1 MVYRT
6 DVARLAGVSPR
17 TVSNVVS
24 GAVPVAPETRERVL
38 RVIEELGYRPS
49 EMGRMLRVGRS
60 GMIGAMVPELDTPYF
75 AELTR
80 WLVEAAADRGYAL
93 MIEQTMG
100 KHERERDLLTR
111 AGAKALFE
119 GLIVNS
125 ISLSDEDLSRSAH
138 STRPIVLLGEEP
150 HPGFDHVLI
159 DNFAAAEDAV
169 RHLLGLG
176 RRNIVAIGAEEP
188 RRSSSALRLS
198 GFESAIAGTPPTVT
212 STVMYVDG
220 FSRRGGAEA
229 VQQLLREGELPDALF
244 CFSDVLA
251 IGAIRALHESGVRVP
266 EQVAVI
272 GFDDIEEG
280 RYSWPSLTTVAPD
293 KKAIASTAVDALV
306 ARIGGADNQ
315 PARHIVPHQLI
326 ERESTNSAVSWT
338 SQHRDGETT

>member
-17 TVSNVVS
+17 TVSNVVT
-24 GAVPVAPETRERVL
+24 GAVPVAPETRRRVE
-38 RVIEELGYRPS
+38 RVIEELGYQPS

-60 GMIGAMVPELDTPYF
+60 GMLALMVPELDTPYF

-80 WLVEAAADRGYAL
+80 WLVDAAADRGYTL
-93 MIEQTMG
+93 MVEQTTG
-100 KHERERDLLTR
+100 RRERERDLLTR

-125 ISLSDEDLSRSAH
+125 IALSDEDLTRSAH

-159 DNFAAAEDAV
+159 DNFAAAESAV
-169 RHLLGLG
+169 QHLLHLG
-176 RRNIVAIGAEEP
+176 RRKIVAVGAEEP
-188 RRSSSALRLS
+188 TRSSSALRLS
-198 GFESAIAGTPPTVT
+198 GFESAIAAAEQPVT
-212 STVMYVDG
+212 SAVMYVDG
-220 FSRRGGAEA
+220 FSRRSGAQA
-229 VQQLLREGELPDALF
+229 VQQLMREGQLPDALF
-244 CFSDVLA
+244 CFSDLLA
-251 IGAIRALHESGVRVP
+251 IGALRSLHEAGVRVP

-293 KKAIASTAVDALV
+293 KQAIARTAVDAL
-306 ARIGGADNQ
+306 ADRIAGTDAPPD
-315 PARHIVPHQLI
+315 RHIVPHKLI
-326 ERESTNSAVSWT
+326 ERESTNPGARWA